1 MRARRA
7 QSARWWRNITPT
19 YPFCRVRNE
28 RARAHFDASQPTEKK
43 YNNFNVLLRQ
53 QPKRKNLL
61 FPSFPPPL
69 PTRCKS
75 PFQSLVI
82 IQPEWGGGLLD
93 CIKQVLVMHNFF
105 SLSPYIHSRWWL
117 FRDVYVT
124 GGSIARF
131 FFQTNFKLG
140 CLLVRKKRVFFFHSF
155 NWALQMLHFPLIR
168 EFRIRFFFPVKE
180 KQICGRKE
188 EPRGNIHKSVIK

>member
-1 MRARRA
+1 MRAARKVPGGGETSR
-7 QSARWWRNITPT
+7 QRIPSAEWGTS
-19 YPFCRVRNE
+19 
-28 RARAHFDASQPTEKK
+28 ARAHFDASQPTEKK

-168 EFRIRFFFPVKE
+168 EFRIRFFFSGERKTNMWE
-180 KQICGRKE
+180 EGRASRKYTQV
-188 EPRGNIHKSVIK
+188 RD

>member
-69 PTRCKS
+69 PTWCKS

-140 CLLVRKKRVFFFHSF
+140 CLLVRKKKGFFFILLIGPSRCSTS
-155 NWALQMLHFPLIR
+155 PL
-168 EFRIRFFFPVKE
+168 FVSSGLDFFVPVKE
-180 KQICGRKE
+180 KQNMWEEGRASRKYTQV
-188 EPRGNIHKSVIK
+188 RD